1 MAGGGPVALATMMAA
16 ETTGAAAKTLVACAV
31 PITAAIA
38 GSAWAAWR
46 PPGAKARSAIQHF
59 AAGLVFAVAA
69 TELVPDLKTEHRTA
83 AVIFGFSLGV
93 GLMLAI
99 QVSVK
104 RFGGESGSP
113 AATLVVTGI
122 DLVVDGLLI
131 GIGFAGGGA
140 VGPLLA
146 FALTIELLGLGV
158 AVALELLEAGYTRA
172 KVVTTTGALSLL
184 VAVGGIL
191 GSTALAHL
199 GGDALSVVLAF
210 ATAALLYL
218 VTEELLSEAHETPD
232 TPALTATFFVGF
244 LLILVLSFN
253 T

>member
-1 MAGGGPVALATMMAA
+1 MMAA
-16 ETTGAAAKTLVACAV
+16 ETTGAAAKTLVACVV
-31 PITAAIA
+31 PIAAA
-38 GSAWAAWR
+38 VTGSAWAAWR

-93 GLMLAI
+93 ALMLAI
-99 QVSVK
+99 QVSVR

-113 AATLVVTGI
+113 AATLAVTGI

-158 AVALELLEAGYTRA
+158 AVALELLEAGYTRT

-184 VAVGGIL
+184 VAVGGLL

-232 TPALTATFFVGF
+232 TPALTATFFIGF
-244 LLILVLSFN
+244 LLILVLSFS